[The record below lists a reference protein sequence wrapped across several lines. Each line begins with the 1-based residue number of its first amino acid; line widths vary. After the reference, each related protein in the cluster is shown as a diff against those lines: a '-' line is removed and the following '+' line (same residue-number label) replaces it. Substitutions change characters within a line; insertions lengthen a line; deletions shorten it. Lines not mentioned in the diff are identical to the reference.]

1 MVMQVEMKE
10 VNMLEKVRE
19 EINVIDE
26 QMKELFLKRMLCA
39 KQVARIKEK
48 TGGDVF
54 VPERESLILQKRTKD
69 IVPEFQEEYV
79 AFLKHLMSICRKYE
93 YQLLPQMQKK
103 VIDMKLNETKL
114 EETKLESQEKTSQVK
129 ITFTCEKEKSNLNL
143 FLNMITLNKLQI
155 SSMNLTLENG
165 RQKIIM
171 VLDSSIAETN
181 MQCLLCQL
189 GKEAEDFQIIL

>member
-1 MVMQVEMKE
+1 MYGDVE
-10 VNMLEKVRE
+10 VNMLEKIRG
-19 EINVIDE
+19 EINAIDE
-26 QMKELFLKRMLCA
+26 QMKELFLRRMLCA
-39 KQVARIKEK
+39 KKVAQIKEK

-54 VPERESLILQKRTKD
+54 VPERESLILQKTTKD

-103 VIDMKLNETKL
+103 VIDMKLKGQ
-114 EETKLESQEKTSQVK
+114 KLESKEKTSQVK
-129 ITFTCEKEKSNLNL
+129 IMFTCEKEKSNLNL
-143 FLNMITLNKLQI
+143 FMNMITLNKIQI

-171 VLDSSIAETN
+171 ILDSSLEETG
-181 MQCLLCQL
+181 MQCLICQL

>member
-1 MVMQVEMKE
+1 MIIQMEIKE
-10 VNMLEKVRE
+10 VNVNMLEKVRQ
-19 EINVIDE
+19 EINIIDE

-39 KQVARIKEK
+39 KKVAQIKEK

-54 VPERESLILQKRTKD
+54 VPERETQILQKRTKD
-69 IVPEFQEEYV
+69 IVPELKEEYI

-103 VIDMKLNETKL
+103 VIDMKLKEAKL
-114 EETKLESQEKTSQVK
+114 KLQEETSQVK
-129 ITFTCEKEKSNLNL
+129 ITFNCEKENSNLNL
-143 FLNMITLNKLQI
+143 FLNMIILNKIQI
-155 SSMNLTLENG
+155 SSMNLTMENG
-165 RQKIIM
+165 RQKIVM
-171 VLDSSIAETN
+171 VLDSSIMETK

>member
-1 MVMQVEMKE
+1 
-10 VNMLEKVRE
+10 MLEKVRQ
-19 EINVIDE
+19 EINIIDE

-39 KQVARIKEK
+39 KKVAQIKEN

-54 VPERESLILQKRTKD
+54 VPERETQILQKRTKD
-69 IVPEFQEEYV
+69 IVPELKEEYI

-103 VIDMKLNETKL
+103 VIDMKLKEAKSKL
-114 EETKLESQEKTSQVK
+114 QEETSQVK
-129 ITFTCEKEKSNLNL
+129 ITFNCEKENSNLNL
-143 FLNMITLNKLQI
+143 FLNMIILNKIQI
-155 SSMNLTLENG
+155 SSMNLTMENG
-165 RQKIIM
+165 RQKIVM
-171 VLDSSIAETN
+171 VLDSSIMETK

>member
-1 MVMQVEMKE
+1 MYGDVE
-10 VNMLEKVRE
+10 VNMLEKVRG
-19 EINVIDE
+19 EINAIDE
-26 QMKELFLKRMLCA
+26 QMKELFLRRMLCA
-39 KQVARIKEK
+39 KKVARIKEK

-54 VPERESLILQKRTKD
+54 VPERESLILQKTTKD

-103 VIDMKLNETKL
+103 VIDMKLKGQ
-114 EETKLESQEKTSQVK
+114 KLESKDKNSQVK
-129 ITFTCEKEKSNLNL
+129 IMFTCEKEKSNLNL
-143 FLNMITLNKLQI
+143 FLNMITLNKIQI

-165 RQKIIM
+165 RQKIVM
-171 VLDSSIAETN
+171 VLDSSIEGTG
-181 MQCLLCQL
+181 MQCLICQL

>member
-1 MVMQVEMKE
+1 MYGDVE
-10 VNMLEKVRE
+10 VNMLEKMRG
-19 EINVIDE
+19 EINAIDE
-26 QMKELFLKRMLCA
+26 QMKELFLRRMLCA
-39 KQVARIKEK
+39 KKVAQIKEK

-54 VPERESLILQKRTKD
+54 VPERESLILQKTTKD

-103 VIDMKLNETKL
+103 VIDMKLKGQ
-114 EETKLESQEKTSQVK
+114 KLESKEKTSQVK
-129 ITFTCEKEKSNLNL
+129 IMFTCEKEKSNLNL
-143 FLNMITLNKLQI
+143 FLNMITLNKIQI

-171 VLDSSIAETN
+171 ILDSSLEETG
-181 MQCLLCQL
+181 MQCLICQL

>member
-1 MVMQVEMKE
+1 MKE

-103 VIDMKLNETKL
+103 VIDMKL

-143 FLNMITLNKLQI
+143 FLNMITLNKIQI
-155 SSMNLTLENG
+155 SSINLTLENG

>member
-1 MVMQVEMKE
+1 MYGDVE
-10 VNMLEKVRE
+10 VNMLEKIRG
-19 EINVIDE
+19 EINAIDE
-26 QMKELFLKRMLCA
+26 QMKELFLRRMLCA
-39 KQVARIKEK
+39 KKVAQIKEK

-54 VPERESLILQKRTKD
+54 VPERETLILQKTTKD

-103 VIDMKLNETKL
+103 VIDMKLKGQ
-114 EETKLESQEKTSQVK
+114 KLESKEKTSQVK
-129 ITFTCEKEKSNLNL
+129 IMFTCEKEKSNLNL
-143 FLNMITLNKLQI
+143 FLNMITLNKIQI

-171 VLDSSIAETN
+171 ILDSSLEETG
-181 MQCLLCQL
+181 MQCLICQL

>member
-1 MVMQVEMKE
+1 MYGDVE
-10 VNMLEKVRE
+10 VNMLEKIRG
-19 EINVIDE
+19 EINAIDE
-26 QMKELFLKRMLCA
+26 QMKELFLRRMLCA
-39 KQVARIKEK
+39 KKVAQIKEK

-54 VPERESLILQKRTKD
+54 VPERESLILQKTTKD
-69 IVPEFQEEYV
+69 IVPEFQEEYA

-103 VIDMKLNETKL
+103 VIDMKLKGQ
-114 EETKLESQEKTSQVK
+114 KLESKEKTSQVK
-129 ITFTCEKEKSNLNL
+129 IMFTCEKEKSNLNL
-143 FLNMITLNKLQI
+143 FLNMITLNKIQI

-171 VLDSSIAETN
+171 ILDSSLEETG
-181 MQCLLCQL
+181 MQCLICQL

>member
-1 MVMQVEMKE
+1 MYGDVE
-10 VNMLEKVRE
+10 VNMLEKIRG
-19 EINVIDE
+19 EINAIDE
-26 QMKELFLKRMLCA
+26 QMKELFLRRMLCA
-39 KQVARIKEK
+39 KKVAQIKEK

-54 VPERESLILQKRTKD
+54 VPERESLILQKTTKD

-103 VIDMKLNETKL
+103 VIDMKLKGQ
-114 EETKLESQEKTSQVK
+114 KLESKEKTSQVK
-129 ITFTCEKEKSNLNL
+129 IMFTCEKEKSNLNL
-143 FLNMITLNKLQI
+143 FLNMITLNKIQI

-171 VLDSSIAETN
+171 ILDSSLEETG
-181 MQCLLCQL
+181 MQCLICQL